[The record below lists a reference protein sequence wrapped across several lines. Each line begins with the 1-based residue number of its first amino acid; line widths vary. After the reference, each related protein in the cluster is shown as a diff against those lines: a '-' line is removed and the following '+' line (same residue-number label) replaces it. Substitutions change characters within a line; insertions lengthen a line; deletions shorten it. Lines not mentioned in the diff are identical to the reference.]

1 MKKIALL
8 FGGRSG
14 EHTASLASASYLLSI
29 LRTLPVSLYLIG
41 VGRDGRLLWL
51 STPPD
56 ALREGEWEKAAI
68 PLTLCYP
75 SPHTVRF
82 QAATGEVF
90 FPDGFLSVIHGTY
103 GEDGALQGALTLSGA
118 PFFGSG
124 ITASALGMHK
134 ALAKRLA
141 AAADIPVVPFSHHT
155 CRPEDGAA
163 IAEAARLAHA
173 RLGRFP
179 LFVKPCASGSSLGA
193 SVAESEEAL
202 VAAIRA
208 AAAFSSDILVE
219 EYVRGVELE
228 VLVFEKGGE
237 TFASPPAQLRVD
249 APFYGYKEKYQENAV
264 TVTLPA
270 PLPQGELLRLQAAA
284 KRLFALF
291 GCRHLARF
299 DFFRRQDGA
308 LYFNEVNTAPGFTA
322 TSMAPRLLALHGEG
336 TLRSILWEWI
346 EG

>member
-14 EHTASLASASYLLSI
+14 EHTVSLASASYLLSI

-51 STPPD
+51 PTPPD
-56 ALREGEWEKAAI
+56 TLREGEWEKAAI

-141 AAADIPVVPFSHHT
+141 AAADIPVVPFSHHI
-155 CRPEDGAA
+155 CRGGKACP
-163 IAEAARLAHA
+163 RLSWAFSA
-173 RLGRFP
+173 VRQALRLGQLPWGIGRR
-179 LFVKPCASGSSLGA
+179 KRRGA
-193 SVAESEEAL
+193 SC
-202 VAAIRA
+202 RHTGC
-208 AAAFSSDILVE
+208 
-219 EYVRGVELE
+219 R
-228 VLVFEKGGE
+228 
-237 TFASPPAQLRVD
+237 
-249 APFYGYKEKYQENAV
+249 
-264 TVTLPA
+264 
-270 PLPQGELLRLQAAA
+270 
-284 KRLFALF
+284 RLFL
-291 GCRHLARF
+291 RHSGGGIRP
-299 DFFRRQDGA
+299 RSGA
-308 LYFNEVNTAPGFTA
+308 
-322 TSMAPRLLALHGEG
+322 
-336 TLRSILWEWI
+336 
-346 EG
+346 